1 MIKEERNKYRS
12 KLTGFSAIGVMT
24 SILGVILGIAGFEH
38 GFFEMLHGNVAL
50 HAGTIDAIGAA
61 NRLWPNA
68 TEPAFTLIPNFLITG
83 IAAMTVSLV
92 VIIWS
97 IWFVRKQKY
106 GGLVFLLLSIL
117 QYLVGG
123 GIAPFGLA
131 IVTGIVA
138 LWIDR
143 PLTWG
148 WPILPVGLR
157 RVLAMPWL
165 WLVIA
170 LATVFAL
177 TIGGAVFG
185 ILPGTNNPDRVASLL
200 YDLLYLMEGLLPLMV
215 ISVFAH
221 DSLRQI
227 EKNPNG

>member
-1 MIKEERNKYRS
+1 MINEKGS
-12 KLTGFSAIGVMT
+12 KDRLTLTGFSAIGVMT
-24 SILGVILGIAGFEH
+24 SILGVILGIASFEH
-38 GFFEMLHGNVAL
+38 GFFEVLHGNVAVKV
-50 HAGTIDAIGAA
+50 GTIDAIGVA

-68 TEPAFTLIPNFLITG
+68 TEPAFTLIPNFFITG

-97 IWFVRKQKY
+97 IWFVRKQKL
-106 GGLVFLLLSIL
+106 GGLVFLLLSIV

-131 IVTGIVA
+131 IIIGIAA

-148 WPILPVGLR
+148 WPILPIVLR

-165 WLVIA
+165 LLVITFSA
-170 LATVFAL
+170 VFTS
-177 TIGGAVFG
+177 TIWGAVFG
-185 ILPGTNNPDRVASLL
+185 NLPGTNNPDRVSSLL

-227 EKNPNG
+227 EKVPHG